1 MARELTLNEVTEMV
15 QEKLLRH
22 PDLDWT
28 CAAQSIA
35 MQTGWNEQELLET
48 LKSSDFDLAP
58 DFQGESQ

>member
-35 MQTGWNEQELLET
+35 MQTGWNEQELLR
-48 LKSSDFDLAP
+48 DLAP
-58 DFQGESQ
+58 DFKENTNEEQS